1 MIQRQP
7 QRGPLV
13 QQGEAGETIARPDQQ
28 GDASA
33 VVPIA
38 LEPRIGEPALGIEL
52 AVRAADPR
60 EFRKSYL

>member
-1 MIQRQP
+1 
-7 QRGPLV
+7 LV

-28 GDASA
+28 RDASA
-33 VVPIA
+33 VLPVA
-38 LEPRIGEPALGIEL
+38 LEPRIGELALGIEL